1 MTLPNIDTLTQNA
14 LDHYLFPLAR
24 KDEMRSDGA
33 TIFVS
38 AEGLEIT
45 DAAGKTYLDMMS
57 TQTRASSLGYGQDRI
72 AKAIYDQLVGLHYG
86 GTFANVVDVT
96 VNLAAKVAELAPGT
110 LTASVF
116 AGSGSEANEMSFKAA
131 KQYHL
136 LNGVKPRAHKII
148 ARWNAYHGATMGALA
163 ATDYLG
169 TRHITE
175 PGVPG
180 YSHIPAPY
188 LYRTPFGMV
197 ASEVSEFCA
206 DYLEQ
211 QILHEGPE
219 YVAAFVA
226 EPVMQADG
234 VQIPP
239 EDYFARV
246 RAICDTYE
254 VLFIADEV
262 ITGFGRTGKWFAM
275 EHWGIDGDIMSIG
288 KAITAGYFPLGV
300 STVSTKV
307 HDALSQYVH
316 VQTYNG
322 HPGGC
327 AAALETIAMLEEGDL
342 LTSAAENGAYFLER
356 MQRLRELPIVG
367 DVRGRGM
374 WTCIDFTQDK
384 KTKKPLE
391 DGAVKSMVHRC
402 LDMNVLVGEE
412 GTAIELSPP
421 FIATR
426 DELDTCIDALEKAI
440 IAEAK
445 EQGLG

>member
-24 KDEMRSDGA
+24 KDDMRTDGA
-33 TIFVS
+33 NIFV
-38 AEGLEIT
+38 AADGLEIT

-86 GTFANVVDVT
+86 GTFANLVDVT
-96 VNLAAKVAELAPGT
+96 VNLSAKIAELAPGT

-136 LNGVKPRAHKII
+136 LKGEKPRAHKII

-180 YSHIPAPY
+180 YSHIPAPF
-188 LYRTPFGMV
+188 LYRTPFGMD

-206 DYLEQ
+206 NYLEQ

-219 YVAAFVA
+219 YVAAFIA
-226 EPVMQADG
+226 EPVMQGDG
-234 VQIPP
+234 VQVPP
-239 EDYFARV
+239 DDYFARV
-246 RAICDTYE
+246 RAICDKYD
-254 VLFIADEV
+254 VLLIADEV

-275 EHWGIDGDIMSIG
+275 EHWGVDGDIMSIG
-288 KAITAGYFPLGV
+288 KAISAGYFPLGV
-300 STVSTKV
+300 STVSEEV
-307 HDALSQYVH
+307 HDTLSQYVH

-327 AAALETIAMLEEGDL
+327 AAALETIAILEEQDL
-342 LTSAAENGAYFLER
+342 LTKGAENGAYFLEQ

-367 DVRGRGM
+367 DVRGLGM
-374 WTCIDFTQDK
+374 WTCVDFTADK
-384 KTKKPLE
+384 ASKAPFKDDT
-391 DGAVKSMVHRC
+391 VKAIANRMAE
-402 LDMNVLVGEE
+402 LGVLGGEE
-412 GTAIELSPP
+412 GTAIEFAPAYT
-421 FIATR
+421 ATR
-426 DELDTCIDALEKAI
+426 EQLDQCVDVTEQAILE
-440 IAEAK
+440 IAK
-445 EQGLG
+445 NIT

>member
-1 MTLPNIDTLTQNA
+1 MTLANIDALTQDA

-24 KDEMRSDGA
+24 KDDMRTGGA
-33 TIFVS
+33 NIYVS
-38 AEGLEIT
+38 AKGLEIT

-72 AKAIYDQLVGLHYG
+72 AKAIYDQLVSLHYG
-86 GTFANVVDVT
+86 GTVMNIVDVT
-96 VNLAAKVAELAPGT
+96 VRLAAKIAELAPGT

-136 LNGVKPRAHKII
+136 LKGEKPRAHKII

-180 YSHIPAPY
+180 YSHIPAPN
-188 LYRTPFGMV
+188 LYRTPFGMD

-219 YVAAFVA
+219 YVAAFIA

-234 VQIPP
+234 VQVPP
-239 EDYFARV
+239 DDYFARV
-246 RAICDTYE
+246 RAICDTYD

-262 ITGFGRTGKWFAM
+262 ITGFGRTSQWFAM
-275 EHWGIDGDIMSIG
+275 EHWGVQADIMSIG
-288 KAITAGYFPLGV
+288 KAISAGYFPLGI
-300 STVSTKV
+300 STVSAEV
-307 HDALSQYVH
+307 HDTLSQYVH
-316 VQTYNG
+316 IQTYNG

-327 AAALETIAMLEEGDL
+327 AAALETIAILEEQDL
-342 LTSAAENGAYFLER
+342 LARGRENGAYFLER
-356 MQRLRELPIVG
+356 MQRLRDLPIVG
-367 DVRGRGM
+367 DVRGLGM
-374 WTCIDFTQDK
+374 WTCVDFTSDK
-384 KTKKPLE
+384 KTKAPFK
-391 DGAVKSMVHRC
+391 DGTVQAIADRMAE
-402 LDMNVLVGEE
+402 LGVLGGEE
-412 GTAIELSPP
+412 GTAIEFAPAYTASRDQLDHCVDITEQAIRE
-421 FIATR
+421 IAKSLT
-426 DELDTCIDALEKAI
+426 
-440 IAEAK
+440 
-445 EQGLG
+445 

>member
-1 MTLPNIDTLTQNA
+1 MTLPNIDTLARDA
-14 LDHYLFPLAR
+14 LDHYLFPLAP
-24 KDEMRSDGA
+24 RSDVRTDGA
-33 TIFVS
+33 NIFVS

-96 VNLAAKVAELAPGT
+96 VRLAAKIAELAPGT

-136 LNGVKPRAHKII
+136 LKGDKPRAHKII

-188 LYRTPFGMV
+188 LYRTPFGME

-219 YVAAFVA
+219 YVAAFIA
-226 EPVMQADG
+226 EPVMQGDG
-234 VQIPP
+234 VQVPP
-239 EDYFARV
+239 DDYFARV
-246 RAICDTYE
+246 RAICDKYD

-275 EHWGIDGDIMSIG
+275 EHWGIEADIMSTA
-288 KAITAGYFPLGV
+288 KAITGGYAPLGA
-300 STVSTKV
+300 STVTQKIADVLPIFS
-307 HDALSQYVH
+307 HL
-316 VQTYNG
+316 QTYQG
-322 HPGGC
+322 HPAAC
-327 AAALETIAMLEEGDL
+327 AASLATIDYIEHNDL
-342 LTSAAENGAYFLER
+342 IRQGAENGAYLLER

-367 DVRGRGM
+367 DVRGLGM
-374 WTCIDFTQDK
+374 WTCVDFTRDK
-384 KTKKPLE
+384 KTKAKLE
-391 DGAVKSMVHRC
+391 GSAVKRMVHRC
-402 LDMNVLVGEE
+402 LDMGVLVGEE
-412 GTAIELSPP
+412 GTAIEMSPP
-421 FIATR
+421 YIASR
-426 DELDTCIDALEKAI
+426 DQLDTCVDSLEKAI
-440 IAEAK
+440 LAEAK
-445 EQGLG
+445 HLGIG